1 MPQSLCFPS
10 CKTGSSTTIYHHTQT
25 YTQMKST
32 ENNLLGNWN
41 EKGVLCPIHPN
52 LIFLHFLVT
61 VRFCCGFFFFYPKS
75 STSSTPRHQ
84 SYKGHGILVSDTFI
98 PVFTKKAKA
107 LPVDSSSRDTFIDSL
122 GTSMF
127 ENLTL

>member
-41 EKGVLCPIHPN
+41 EKGVLSPIHP
-52 LIFLHFLVT
+52 LLVFSHFLVT
-61 VRFCCGFFFFYPKS
+61 LRFLFFSIQKVPP
-75 STSSTPRHQ
+75 SSTPRRQ
-84 SYKGHGILVSDTFI
+84 SYKGHGILFSDTFI
-98 PVFTKKAKA
+98 PVFTEKAEA
-107 LPVDSSSRDTFIDSL
+107 LPADSSSRDTFIDSL
-122 GTSMF
+122 GTSIF
-127 ENLTL
+127 ENFTL